1 SHYSHPHITLPL
13 TPYSLLL
20 TLYSLLFTPYS
31 LLLTPHSSPLTPY
44 PLTLISKSNA
54 QLRDHSIQF
63 VI

>member
-1 SHYSHPHITLPL
+1 VVYRLSPHHSHPHITLSL
-13 TPYSLLL
+13 TP
-20 TLYSLLFTPYS
+20 YSLLFTPYS
-31 LLLTPHSSPLTPY
+31 LRFTPHSSPLTPF